1 MTEFTSPVD
10 QALAQQAPEHDSPA
24 SESVAADV
32 EQALGF
38 LDEPFDGDARVTPP
52 LPRRRHF
59 VTTVVVAHDGAVWLP
74 AVLTTLAQQTRP
86 SNAIFG
92 VDNASS
98 DSSGA
103 LLEESLGAERVIR
116 RAQDSGFGA
125 AVAAAVDLGSSI
137 QPPLPDDV
145 VEWVWLLHDDSAPD
159 AMCLEELLD
168 AADDQPSVVVVG
180 PKILGWHDR
189 RLLLEV
195 GVSVNADG
203 RRVTGLE
210 RREHDQGQH
219 DGVRD
224 VLAVSSAGMLVRR
237 DVWDRLRGFDPNLPL
252 FRDDVDFC
260 LRVHRA
266 GGRVIVATDAVM
278 HHREASA
285 HGRRKSGM
293 RPHRADREAAVHVLL
308 AHASAPVAPFV
319 ALRLFVGSAVR
330 ALVYLVGK
338 DFRAAREEI
347 GAVVDVAFHPR
358 EIAASRRSI
367 AGTSIEPASVT
378 RSLRP
383 STLDQLR
390 EGAEAIGGL
399 LTTSSAVSA
408 PSISALD
415 SGPVD
420 DDAAYLTEDS
430 NRFLR
435 RILLKPSVLLTLAL
449 VVIAVV
455 STRSLWWGEGVLQ
468 GGALLPVPPGASDVW
483 SSYTRAWHD
492 VGPGSSAPA
501 APYLIVVA
509 LLSTAFFGNA
519 GWAMGAIF
527 LLAIPLA
534 GWSAYFAARGM
545 VASKPI
551 RVWMGAS
558 YALLPAMTGALE
570 QGRVGTLMTAVIL
583 PFAIRSGVRLSRRT
597 GTIRRAGGT
606 ALLMAIILAATP
618 AVWLLGLIAGIVA
631 SVIAWRNLRAQA
643 WGIVARFAIAMLAP
657 LLALLPWTWYLITHP
672 SLFLMEPGLNAPGI
686 VDPNLRPLDVLLLH
700 PGGPGMNPLWVS
712 VGLLLA
718 AFLALFRRD
727 TIGTIL
733 AWWALGLVALV
744 IGVGQSLV
752 LVTPPGSL
760 IPVRPWP
767 GPMTMVLGLA
777 LIAASGVAVQG
788 LRERFAG
795 QNFTLGQPLAAIAV
809 LGALVAPIAGAV
821 WWIPGGD
828 DVVVRAPRSNVPAFV
843 AAEAVG
849 PQAPRTLILSDD
861 GEGQVRYTL
870 LGGAALQLGDAET
883 PPPAQV
889 WAPLDEFV
897 AALASG
903 RGGGEVDALRSYGV
917 RYVKLSAGSSR
928 SIVPALDSQP
938 GIRRLASADGE
949 VLWRISGT
957 TSRAQVWDVD
967 PATGEFVPLPLD
979 LAQPLTVG
987 TDPYLLQDLPQAA
1000 ELEPGS
1006 RVLWVGAT
1014 RDASWRALIDG
1025 RSLAPAALGEPWQ
1038 WSSAFVVPVDQ
1049 GAAPVEVVFDDG
1061 PRRVWLLVQL
1071 VVIVVLI
1078 VVALPERRVVDP
1090 DPDDLEESSEEL
1102 SEASPQESNEAHV
1115 QRSAVTI

>member
-159 AMCLEELLD
+159 AMCLEKLLD

-224 VLAVSSAGMLVRR
+224 VLAVSSAGMLIRR

-672 SLFLMEPGLNAPGI
+672 TLFLMEPGLNAPGI

>member
-10 QALAQQAPEHDSPA
+10 QASSQQTLDQAALEPKAPA
-24 SESVAADV
+24 SEV
-32 EQALGF
+32 EPTFGF
-38 LDEPFDGDARVTPP
+38 LDEPFEDDAPNTPL

-98 DSSGA
+98 DASGA
-103 LLEESLGAERVIR
+103 LLEESLGVERVIR
-116 RAQDSGFGA
+116 LDQDTGFGA
-125 AVAAAVDLGSSI
+125 AVNAAIDLGSSI

-145 VEWVWLLHDDSAPD
+145 VQWVWLLHDDSAPD
-159 AMCLEELLD
+159 AICLDRLLD
-168 AADDQPSVVVVG
+168 AADDQPSVVVLG

-224 VLAVSSAGMLVRR
+224 VLAVSTAGMLVRR
-237 DVWDRLRGFDPNLPL
+237 DVWDRLGGFDPNLPL

-293 RPHRADREAAVHVLL
+293 RPHRDDREAAVRVLL
-308 AHASAPVAPFV
+308 AHAPAPLAPFV
-319 ALRLFVGSAVR
+319 ALRLFLGSAVR
-330 ALVYLVGK
+330 AVVYLIGK
-338 DFRAAREEI
+338 DLRAAREEI
-347 GAVVDVAFHPR
+347 GAVIDVAFHPR
-358 EIAASRRSI
+358 EIAQSRRSI
-367 AGTSIEPASVT
+367 ARTSIEPASVT

-390 EGAEAIGGL
+390 DGAEAIGGL

-430 NRFLR
+430 NRFVR
-435 RILLKPSVLLTLAL
+435 RILLKPSVLLTLSL
-449 VVIAVV
+449 VVIAIV

-468 GGALLPVPPGASDVW
+468 GGALLPAPPGASDVW

-492 VGPGSSAPA
+492 VGPGSSSPA
-501 APYLIVVA
+501 APYLIVIA
-509 LLSTAFFGNA
+509 LLSTLMFGNA

-527 LLAIPLA
+527 LLAVPLA

-545 VASKPI
+545 ITSKPI
-551 RVWMGAS
+551 RVWMGAT
-558 YALLPAMTGALE
+558 YALLPALTGALE

-606 ALLMAIILAATP
+606 ALLMAVILAATP
-618 AVWLLGLIAGIVA
+618 AVWLLGLIAGVVA
-631 SVIAWRNLRAQA
+631 SVIAWRTLNAQA

-657 LLALLPWTWYLITHP
+657 LLVLLPWTVHLITNP
-672 SLFLMEPGLNAPGI
+672 TLLLMEPGLNAPGI

-712 VGLLLA
+712 AGLVFA
-718 AFLALFRRD
+718 AFVALFRRD
-727 TIGTIL
+727 TIGTVL
-733 AWWALGLVALV
+733 AWWALGMAALV

-777 LIAASGVAVQG
+777 LIAACGVAVQG

-795 QNFTLGQPLAAIAV
+795 QSFTLGQPLAAIAV
-809 LGALVAPIAGAV
+809 LGSLIAPIAAAL
-821 WWIPGGD
+821 WWLPGGD
-828 DVVVRAPRSNVPAFV
+828 DAVVRAPRSNVPAFV

-861 GEGQVRYTL
+861 GQGQVRYTL

-883 PPPAQV
+883 PPPAAV
-889 WAPLDEFV
+889 WTQLDEFV

-928 SIVPALDSQP
+928 SIVPSLDSQP

-967 PATGEFVPLPLD
+967 PSTGEFVPTPLD
-979 LAQPLTVG
+979 IAQPVTVG
-987 TDPYLLQDLPQAA
+987 TDPYLLQELPQAQ

-1006 RVLWVGAT
+1006 RVVWVGAAT
-1014 RDASWRALIDG
+1014 DAGWRAVIDG
-1025 RSLAPAALGEPWQ
+1025 RALAPAALGEPWQ
-1038 WSSAFVVPVDQ
+1038 WSSAFVVPVEF
-1049 GAAPVEVVFDDG
+1049 AAAQVEVVFDDG
-1061 PRRVWLLVQL
+1061 PRQRWLLVQL

-1090 DPDDLEESSEEL
+1090 DPDDVDGSGEGSPEGSI
-1102 SEASPQESNEAHV
+1102 EARVEP
-1115 QRSAVTI
+1115 SAVTS

>member
-10 QALAQQAPEHDSPA
+10 QASSQQTLDQAALEPKAPA
-24 SESVAADV
+24 SEV
-32 EQALGF
+32 EPTFGF
-38 LDEPFDGDARVTPP
+38 LDEPFEDDAPNTPL

-98 DSSGA
+98 DASGA

-116 RAQDSGFGA
+116 LDQDTGFGA
-125 AVAAAVDLGSSI
+125 AVNAAIDLGSSI

-145 VEWVWLLHDDSAPD
+145 VQWVWLLHDDSAPD
-159 AMCLEELLD
+159 AICLDRLLD
-168 AADDQPSVVVVG
+168 AADDQPSVVVLG

-224 VLAVSSAGMLVRR
+224 VLAVSTAGRLVRR
-237 DVWDRLRGFDPNLPL
+237 DVWDRLGGFDPNLPL

-293 RPHRADREAAVHVLL
+293 RPHRDDREAAVRVLL
-308 AHASAPVAPFV
+308 AHAPAPLAPFV
-319 ALRLFVGSAVR
+319 ALRLFLGSAVR
-330 ALVYLVGK
+330 AVVYLIGK
-338 DFRAAREEI
+338 DLRAAREEI
-347 GAVVDVAFHPR
+347 GAVIDVAFHPR
-358 EIAASRRSI
+358 EIAQSRRSI
-367 AGTSIEPASVT
+367 ARTSIEPASVT

-390 EGAEAIGGL
+390 DGAEAIGGL

-430 NRFLR
+430 NRFVR
-435 RILLKPSVLLTLAL
+435 RILLKPSVLLTLSL
-449 VVIAVV
+449 VVIAIV

-468 GGALLPVPPGASDVW
+468 GGALLPAPPGASDVW

-492 VGPGSSAPA
+492 VGPGSSSPA
-501 APYLIVVA
+501 APYLIVIA
-509 LLSTAFFGNA
+509 LLSTLMFGNA

-527 LLAIPLA
+527 LLAVPLA

-545 VASKPI
+545 ITSKPI
-551 RVWMGAS
+551 RVWMGAT
-558 YALLPAMTGALE
+558 YALLPALTGALE

-606 ALLMAIILAATP
+606 ALLMAVILAATP
-618 AVWLLGLIAGIVA
+618 AVWLLGLIAGVVA
-631 SVIAWRNLRAQA
+631 SVIAWRTLNAQA

-657 LLALLPWTWYLITHP
+657 LLVLLPWTVHLITNP
-672 SLFLMEPGLNAPGI
+672 TLLLMEPGLNAPGI

-712 VGLLLA
+712 AGLVFA
-718 AFLALFRRD
+718 AFVALFRRD
-727 TIGTIL
+727 TIGTVL
-733 AWWALGLVALV
+733 AWWALGMAALV

-777 LIAASGVAVQG
+777 LIAACGVAVQG

-795 QNFTLGQPLAAIAV
+795 QSFTLGQPLAAIAV
-809 LGALVAPIAGAV
+809 LGSLIAPIAAAL
-821 WWIPGGD
+821 WWLPGGD
-828 DVVVRAPRSNVPAFV
+828 DAVVRAPRSNVPAFV

-861 GEGQVRYTL
+861 GQGQVRYTL

-883 PPPAQV
+883 PPPAAV
-889 WAPLDEFV
+889 WTQLDEFV

-928 SIVPALDSQP
+928 SIVPSLDSQP

-967 PATGEFVPLPLD
+967 PSTGEFVPTPLD
-979 LAQPLTVG
+979 IAQPVTVG
-987 TDPYLLQDLPQAA
+987 TDPYLLQELPQAQ

-1006 RVLWVGAT
+1006 RVVWVGAAT
-1014 RDASWRALIDG
+1014 DAGWRAVIDG
-1025 RSLAPAALGEPWQ
+1025 RALAPAALGEPWQ
-1038 WSSAFVVPVDQ
+1038 WSSAFVVPVEF
-1049 GAAPVEVVFDDG
+1049 AAAQVEVVFDDG
-1061 PRRVWLLVQL
+1061 PRQRWLLVQL

-1090 DPDDLEESSEEL
+1090 DPDDVDGSGEGSPEGSI
-1102 SEASPQESNEAHV
+1102 EARVEP
-1115 QRSAVTI
+1115 SAVTS